1 MNFHVESKTLYE
13 LTESIDISFQS
24 LFFGHN
30 SIYATGQ
37 YRAATRIFKIELEK
51 GSSGSG
57 YSGRRRNNNIYFL
70 IRFIFMI

>member
-24 LFFGHN
+24 LSFGHN

-51 GSSGSG
+51 GSVSGSG
-57 YSGRRRNNNIYFL
+57 YSGRRRNNNIF
-70 IRFIFMI
+70 F